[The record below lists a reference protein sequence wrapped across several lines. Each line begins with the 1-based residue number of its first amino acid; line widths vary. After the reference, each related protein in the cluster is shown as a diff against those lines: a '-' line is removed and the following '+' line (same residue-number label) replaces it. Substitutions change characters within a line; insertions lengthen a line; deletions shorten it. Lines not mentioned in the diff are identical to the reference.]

1 MPTRTSPV
9 LRGKWIL
16 ENILNTPP
24 PPPPPN
30 VPTLD
35 DSKVGQSVSLRQQ
48 LEAHRKD
55 AVCASCHSRMD
66 PLGLGLEN
74 FDAIGAWR
82 AKDGQIAIDASG
94 TLPDGRTFNGPDG
107 LREILTSQKDMF
119 AECVVD
125 KMLTYAL
132 GRGLE
137 RYDRRTVREI
147 AKKASATNYRF
158 SSVVLEIVKSLPFEM
173 RQGDKQ
179 GAGKTMNFVTGKH
192 IQRRTFLRGMG
203 LSGAAAIA
211 LPMLDSMRPAF
222 AATTAGGAPPCAWL
236 SPTFRT
242 G

>member
-1 MPTRTSPV
+1 V

-16 ENILNTPP
+16 ENILNAPP

-82 AKDGQIAIDASG
+82 AKDGQIPIDASG

-107 LREILTSQKDMF
+107 LREILTSQRDAF

-125 KMLTYAL
+125 KLLTYAL

-147 AKKASATNYRF
+147 AKKASVNNYRF
-158 SSVVLEIVKSLPFEM
+158 SSVVSEIVKSLPFEQ
-173 RQGDKQ
+173 RQGEKPQ
-179 GAGKTMNFVTGKH
+179 
-192 IQRRTFLRGMG
+192 
-203 LSGAAAIA
+203 S
-211 LPMLDSMRPAF
+211 
-222 AATTAGGAPPCAWL
+222 
-236 SPTFRT
+236 
-242 G
+242 